1 MSINANI
8 TLSIRSVVTSPYRR
22 SVYSRKVFRTREFSV
37 LSSVARV
44 SGQWATKSAFV
55 LKEQQRLIVVAC
67 RPIEGVIDRRRE
79 GVVGVGQGKGG
90 EYTVLVTRD

>member
-1 MSINANI
+1 MGHQ
-8 TLSIRSVVTSPYRR
+8 IR
-22 SVYSRKVFRTREFSV
+22 
-37 LSSVARV
+37 LL
-44 SGQWATKSAFV
+44 V

-79 GVVGVGQGKGG
+79 GVVGVGKGKGG